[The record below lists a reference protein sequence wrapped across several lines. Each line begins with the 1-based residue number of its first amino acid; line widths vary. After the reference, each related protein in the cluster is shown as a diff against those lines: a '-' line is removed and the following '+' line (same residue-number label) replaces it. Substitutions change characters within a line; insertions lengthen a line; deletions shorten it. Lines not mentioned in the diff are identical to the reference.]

1 MPRPFLVVL
10 CALAPVV
17 TGCAS
22 PIRSTPSLPP
32 PRTLGVPPGVPLD
45 RPSFDAP
52 SLPIA
57 TLTRDAVG
65 LADAITLEAAIGRV
79 LANSPDLAAAAEAVR
94 AREGD
99 ARQASLWPNPALLG
113 EAENFGGT
121 GDRKSFETTEY
132 TASLAQPLDLSGKV
146 RSRATAADYERRLA
160 GWDYETTRL
169 DLITST
175 RKAYADLVAA
185 QRSAE
190 LTRELARLADE
201 LASAVGARVQAGKVS
216 PVEATRIE
224 VVKASARAEALRA
237 NQEVATARAALAA
250 LWGDTGPPDAWA
262 AVEENQAVEVPDA
275 NVVEPLLAQAP
286 EAARWSDEIALRE
299 AEFALA
305 RATAFPDVTASLG
318 VRHFAENDDNA
329 LVAGLSVPLPVFD
342 RNQGAVAAAMSR
354 RSEAERRRAAF
365 LARQKA
371 DFQAA
376 FNALRRAQ
384 ISVRSLD
391 DRIIPSAQSVFTATT
406 TGYQAGK
413 FNLIE
418 LLDAQRTLFEAQ
430 VQGVAARA
438 ELVKAQADLDRLIAH
453 PADAP
458 NQSNP
463 GS

>member
-1 MPRPFLVVL
+1 MPRPLLVAL
-10 CALAPVV
+10 CALAPVI

-32 PRTLGVPPGVPLD
+32 PRTLGAPPGVSLD
-45 RPSFDAP
+45 RPHP
-52 SLPIA
+52 SQPSSPA
-57 TLTRDAVG
+57 LTVRIDAVG
-65 LADAITLEAAIGRV
+65 AEETITLDVAIERV
-79 LANSPDLAAAAEAVR
+79 LANSPDLTAAAEAVR
-94 AREGD
+94 AKEAD
-99 ARQASLWPNPALLG
+99 ARQASLWLNPELLG

-132 TASLAQPLDLSGKV
+132 TMSVAQPLDFSGKV

-160 GWDYETTRL
+160 GWEYETTRL

-185 QRSAE
+185 QRNME
-190 LTRELARLADE
+190 LTAELARLADD
-201 LASAVGARVQAGKVS
+201 LAGAVGARVQAGKVS

-237 NQEVATARAALAA
+237 DQELATARAALAA
-250 LWGDTGPPDAWA
+250 LWGDMDPLGGWT
-262 AVEENQAVEVPDA
+262 AVHDKQEVEVPDPRA
-275 NVVEPLLAQAP
+275 AEPLLAQAP
-286 EAARWSDEIALRE
+286 EAARWADEIALRD

-342 RNQGAVAAAMSR
+342 RNQGAIAAAVAR
-354 RSEAERRRAAF
+354 RNEAERRKAAF

-371 DFQAA
+371 DFQTAY
-376 FNALRRAQ
+376 NALKRAE
-384 ISVRSLD
+384 ISVLSLD
-391 DRIIPSAQSVFTATT
+391 DRIIPSAQSVFRATT

-413 FNLIE
+413 FSLID

-438 ELVKAQADLDRLIAH
+438 ELAKAQADLERLIAH
-453 PADAP
+453 PTDAP
-458 NQSNP
+458 QQSKP
-463 GS
+463 

>member
-10 CALAPVV
+10 CTLAPVV

-22 PIRSTPSLPP
+22 PIQSTPSLPP
-32 PRTLGVPPGVPLD
+32 PRTLAMPPGMPLD
-45 RPSFDAP
+45 RPSLDPLSA
-52 SLPIA
+52 SA
-57 TLTRDAVG
+57 TLKKDAVG
-65 LADAITLEAAIGRV
+65 PGEVIALDSAIGRV
-79 LANSPDLAAAAEAVR
+79 LANSPELAAAAEAVR
-94 AREGD
+94 AKEGD
-99 ARQASLWPNPALLG
+99 ARQASLWPNPVLIG
-113 EAENFGGT
+113 EAENFAGT
-121 GDRKSFETTEY
+121 GNAKSFETTEY
-132 TASLAQPLDLSGKV
+132 TVSVAQPLDLSGKV

-185 QRSAE
+185 QRNAE
-190 LTRELARLADE
+190 LTRQLARLADD
-201 LASAVGARVQAGKVS
+201 LAGAVGARVQAGKVS

-237 NQEVATARAALAA
+237 DQDVGTARVALAA
-250 LWGDTGPPDAWA
+250 LWGDADPRGGWT
-262 AVEENQAVEVPDA
+262 AVEESQTAQVPDA
-275 NVVEPLLAQAP
+275 GAVEPLLAQAP

-354 RSEAERRRAAF
+354 RNEAERRKAAF

-376 FNALRRAQ
+376 FNGLRRAQ

-391 DRIIPSAQSVFTATT
+391 ERIIPAAQSVFSATT
-406 TGYQAGK
+406 VGYQAGK
-413 FNLIE
+413 FSLID

-430 VQGVAARA
+430 VQGVEARS
-438 ELVKAQADLDRLIAH
+438 ELTKALADLERLIAR
-453 PADAP
+453 PVEAAKS
-458 NQSNP
+458 SNT
-463 GS
+463 GG